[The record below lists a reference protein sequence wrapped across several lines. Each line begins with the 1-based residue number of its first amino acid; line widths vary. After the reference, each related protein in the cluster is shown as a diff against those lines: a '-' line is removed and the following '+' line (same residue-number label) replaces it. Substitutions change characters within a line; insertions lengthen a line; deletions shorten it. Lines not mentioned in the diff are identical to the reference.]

1 MLARVGNIAAAKA
14 GSFAITPDKA
24 YETYD
29 DPVEDTRRF
38 VLKFTAAGPMWNSEV
53 EIDFPAELDGL
64 DADQILHLETAT
76 GSLTPTGD
84 SGYFRLVN
92 RGGSE
97 VTFGSASVVD
107 DMEGDDATTTGGHR

>member
-1 MLARVGNIAAAKA
+1 MSRVGNIAAAKA

-24 YETYD
+24 YETYN

-38 VLKFTAAGPMWNSEV
+38 VLKFTAAGPMWNSIV
-53 EIDFPAELDGL
+53 AIDFPAAL
-64 DADQILHLETAT
+64 DALDDAQVLHLQTAT

-97 VTFGSASVVD
+97 ITFSDVNVGV
-107 DMEGDDATTTGGHR
+107 ERRGRR